1 MIIVTG
7 SVVAKPG
14 VFDEVLGLCRA
25 HVARSRREDGCDHHA
40 VHRDDDDPQK
50 LVFVE
55 HWRDRAA
62 LAKHFADPGARG
74 FVKAI
79 QELAAAPPA
88 IDMYEAQALT
98 MKDIVG

>member
-14 VFDEVLGLCRA
+14 VFDEVLSLCRA

-40 VHRDDDDPQK
+40 VHRDDDNPQK

-55 HWRDRAA
+55 RWRDRAA
-62 LAKHFADPGARG
+62 LAKHFADPAARG
-74 FVKAI
+74 FVKAV
-79 QELAAAPPA
+79 QELAAAVPT
-88 IDMYEAQALT
+88 IDIYEAQALT
-98 MKDIVG
+98 VKDIMG